1 MTGSIIILF
10 PQISHL
16 IIFSLEEI
24 KDSAKGTINC
34 SLWFN
39 RCKAA
44 LLADLGP
51 NPGIFN
57 RSVIEKKFNRLANFL
72 DIFLYPCFV
81 GMQS

>member
-1 MTGSIIILF
+1 MF

-16 IIFSLEEI
+16 IIFSLEDI

-39 RCKAA
+39 RCNAA

-51 NPGIFN
+51 NPGNLLINKINLSISIF
-57 RSVIEKKFNRLANFL
+57 EDL
-72 DIFLYPCFV
+72 DRIF
-81 GMQS
+81 